1 MLFVTVRLY
10 NGQQI
15 RIFCFLE
22 EHSMLNN
29 QWMRTVSCALL
40 GSLLSLSAVA
50 KDVIKVGEINSYK
63 TIPAFLEPYR
73 KGIELAVDQVN
84 EKGGIHGK
92 TLEIIMRDDGGTQSN
107 AIREAQTLVQRDK
120 VDLLAG
126 SFLSH
131 IALAISDFAQ
141 RKKVFFL
148 AGEPLT
154 DKMTWEKGNANTFRL
169 RDSTY
174 MKVAMLIDDAVALK
188 KKRWALVYPNYEYGQ
203 SAVDT
208 FKKMMRVRQ
217 PDIEF
222 VMEQATPFNKI
233 DAASTVQAIADTKP
247 DAIFNVLFST
257 DLTKFVRAGNT
268 RHLFD
273 GVEVVS
279 LLTGEP
285 EYLDPLGAD
294 TPKGWIVT
302 GYPWYAIDTPEHN
315 AFLKAYQDKFHDYP
329 RLGSLVGY
337 MMVQSLAA
345 GLEKAKS
352 TKTEDLIQAFKG
364 LEHASPIGKIHYRAI
379 DHQSTMGAYVGRLD
393 VKDGKGVMVDI
404 RYVDGASVQPSDDE
418 VMKLRPEK

>member
-1 MLFVTVRLY
+1 
-10 NGQQI
+10 
-15 RIFCFLE
+15 
-22 EHSMLNN
+22 
-29 QWMRTVSCALL
+29 MRCLAWASAF
-40 GSLLSLSAVA
+40 LLSLCRLGLQA
-50 KDVIKVGEINSYK
+50 KEVIKVGEINSYK
-63 TIPAFLEPYR
+63 TIPAFLEPYK
-73 KGIELAVDQVN
+73 KGIELAVEEVN
-84 EKGGIHGK
+84 AKGGIHGK
-92 TLEIIMRDDGGTQSN
+92 TLEVIMRDDGGTQSN

-131 IALAISDFAQ
+131 IALAIADFAD
-141 RKKVFFL
+141 KKNVFFL

-154 DKMTWEKGNANTFRL
+154 DKITWEKGNERTFRL

-174 MKVAMLIDDAVALK
+174 MKVAMLIDDAVALN

-203 SAVDT
+203 SAAET
-208 FKKMMRVRQ
+208 FKKMMKERQ

-222 VMEQATPFNKI
+222 VTEQATPFNKI
-233 DAASTVQAIADTKP
+233 DAGSTVQALADAKP
-247 DAIFNVLFST
+247 EAIFNVLFST

-268 RHLFD
+268 RQLFKD
-273 GVEVVS
+273 IEVVS

-285 EYLDPLGAD
+285 EYLDPLGED

-315 AFLKAYQDKFHDYP
+315 AFLKAYQDKFNDYP
-329 RLGSLVGY
+329 RLGSIVGY

-345 GLEKAKS
+345 GLEKANS
-352 TKTEDLIQAFKG
+352 TKTEDLVNAFKG
-364 LEHASPIGKIHYRAI
+364 LEHMSPLGAIQYRAI

-404 RYVDGASVQPSDDE
+404 RYVNGADVQPSDEE
-418 VMKLRPEK
+418 VRRLRPQP

>member
-1 MLFVTVRLY
+1 MYRFIGLL
-10 NGQQI
+10 I
-15 RIFCFLE
+15 AFLSVLAGGAHAE
-22 EHSMLNN
+22 
-29 QWMRTVSCALL
+29 
-40 GSLLSLSAVA
+40 G
-50 KDVIKVGEINSYK
+50 VIKVGEINSYK
-63 TIPAFLEPYR
+63 TIPAFLEPYK
-73 KGIELAVDQVN
+73 KGIELAVEEVN
-84 EKGGIHGK
+84 AKGGIHGK
-92 TLEIIMRDDGGTQSN
+92 RLEVLLRDDGGTQSN

-131 IALAISDFAQ
+131 IALAIADFAD
-141 RKKVFFL
+141 KKNVFFL

-154 DKMTWEKGNANTFRL
+154 DKITWEKGNERTFRL

-174 MKVAMLIDDAVALK
+174 MKVAMLIDDAVALN

-203 SAVDT
+203 SAAET
-208 FKKMMRVRQ
+208 FKKMMKERQ

-222 VMEQATPFNKI
+222 VTEQATPFNKI
-233 DAASTVQAIADTKP
+233 DAGSTVQALADAKP
-247 DAIFNVLFST
+247 EAIFNVLFST

-268 RHLFD
+268 RQLFKD
-273 GVEVVS
+273 IEVVS

-285 EYLDPLGAD
+285 EYLDPLGED

-315 AFLKAYQDKFHDYP
+315 AFLKAYQDKFNDYP
-329 RLGSLVGY
+329 RLGSIVGY

-345 GLEKAKS
+345 GLEKANS
-352 TKTEDLIQAFKG
+352 TKTEDLVNAFKG
-364 LEHASPIGKIHYRAI
+364 LEHMSPLGAIQYRAI

-404 RYVDGASVQPSDDE
+404 RYVNGADVQPSDEE
-418 VMKLRPEK
+418 VRRLRPQP

>member
-1 MLFVTVRLY
+1 MYRFIGLL
-10 NGQQI
+10 I
-15 RIFCFLE
+15 AFLSVLAGGAHAE
-22 EHSMLNN
+22 
-29 QWMRTVSCALL
+29 
-40 GSLLSLSAVA
+40 G
-50 KDVIKVGEINSYK
+50 VIKVGEINSYK
-63 TIPAFLEPYR
+63 TIPAFLEPYK
-73 KGIELAVDQVN
+73 KGIELAVEEVN
-84 EKGGIHGK
+84 AKGGIHGK
-92 TLEIIMRDDGGTQSN
+92 TLEVIMRDDGGTQSN

-131 IALAISDFAQ
+131 IALAIADFAD
-141 RKKVFFL
+141 KKNVFFL

-154 DKMTWEKGNANTFRL
+154 DKITWEKGNERTFRL

-174 MKVAMLIDDAVALK
+174 MKVAMLIDDAVALN

-203 SAVDT
+203 SAAET
-208 FKKMMRVRQ
+208 FKKMMKERQ

-222 VMEQATPFNKI
+222 VTEQATPFNKI
-233 DAASTVQAIADTKP
+233 DAGSTVQALADAKP
-247 DAIFNVLFST
+247 EAIFNVLFST

-268 RHLFD
+268 RQLFKD
-273 GVEVVS
+273 IEVVS

-285 EYLDPLGAD
+285 EYLDPLGED

-315 AFLKAYQDKFHDYP
+315 AFLKAYQDKFNDYP
-329 RLGSLVGY
+329 RLGSIVGY

-345 GLEKAKS
+345 GLEKANS
-352 TKTEDLIQAFKG
+352 TKTEDLVNAFKG
-364 LEHASPIGKIHYRAI
+364 LEHMSPLGAIQYRAI

-404 RYVDGASVQPSDDE
+404 RYVNGADVQPSDEE
-418 VMKLRPEK
+418 VRRLRSQP

>member
-1 MLFVTVRLY
+1 MYRQLV
-10 NGQQI
+10 
-15 RIFCFLE
+15 
-22 EHSMLNN
+22 
-29 QWMRTVSCALL
+29 CALL
-40 GSLLSLSAVA
+40 GAAVSVGAYA
-50 KDVIKVGEINSYK
+50 KEVIKVGEINSYK
-63 TIPAFLEPYR
+63 TIPAFLDPYR
-73 KGIELAVDQVN
+73 KGIELAVEQVN
-84 EKGGIHGK
+84 AEGGIHGK
-92 TLEIIMRDDGGTQSN
+92 TLEVIMRDDGGTQSN

-141 RKKVFFL
+141 KKNVFFL

-154 DKMTWEKGNANTFRL
+154 DKMTWEKGNENTFRL

-203 SAVDT
+203 SAAET
-208 FKKMMRVRQ
+208 FKKMMKARQ

-222 VMEQATPFNKI
+222 VTEQATPFNKI
-233 DAASTVQAIADTKP
+233 DAGSVVQAIADAKP
-247 DAIFNVLFST
+247 EAVFNALFST

-268 RHLFD
+268 RELFKD
-273 GVEVVS
+273 IQVVS

-302 GYPWYAIDTPEHN
+302 GYPWYAIHTPEHE
-315 AFLKAYQDKFHDYP
+315 AFLKSYQAKFNDYP

-345 GLEKAKS
+345 GLKKAPS
-352 TKTEDLIQAFKG
+352 TKTEDLVAAFKG
-364 LEHASPIGKIHYRAI
+364 LEHMSPVGKITYRAI

-404 RYVDGASVQPSDDE
+404 RYIDGASVQPPDE
-418 VMKLRPEK
+418 EVRRLRPQQ

>member
-1 MLFVTVRLY
+1 MP
-10 NGQQI
+10 
-15 RIFCFLE
+15 
-22 EHSMLNN
+22 NN
-29 QWMRTVSCALL
+29 QWVRTVSCALL
-40 GSLLSLSAVA
+40 GSLLSLSAAA

-141 RKKVFFL
+141 RKNVFFL

-203 SAVDT
+203 SAVET
-208 FKKMMRVRQ
+208 FKKMMKARQ

-222 VMEQATPFNKI
+222 VTEQATPFNKI
-233 DAASTVQAIADTKP
+233 DAASTVQAIADAKP
-247 DAIFNVLFST
+247 EAIFNVLFST

-315 AFLKAYQDKFHDYP
+315 AFLKAYQEKFHDYP

-364 LEHASPIGKIHYRAI
+364 LEHSSPVGKIHYRAI

-404 RYVDGASVQPSDDE
+404 RYVDGASVQPSDEE
-418 VMKLRPEK
+418 VAKLRPQK

>member
-1 MLFVTVRLY
+1 M
-10 NGQQI
+10 
-15 RIFCFLE
+15 
-22 EHSMLNN
+22 HNN
-29 QWMRTVSCALL
+29 QWVRTVSCALL
-40 GSLLSLSAVA
+40 GSLLSLSAAA

-141 RKKVFFL
+141 RKNVFFL

-203 SAVDT
+203 SAVET
-208 FKKMMRVRQ
+208 FKKMMKVRQ

-222 VMEQATPFNKI
+222 VTEQATPFNKI
-233 DAASTVQAIADTKP
+233 DAASTVQAIADAKP
-247 DAIFNVLFST
+247 EAIFNVLFST

-315 AFLKAYQDKFHDYP
+315 AFLKAYQEKFHDYP

-364 LEHASPIGKIHYRAI
+364 LEHSSPVGKIHYRAI

-404 RYVDGASVQPSDDE
+404 RYIDGASVQPSDEE
-418 VMKLRPEK
+418 VAKLRPQK

>member
-1 MLFVTVRLY
+1 
-10 NGQQI
+10 
-15 RIFCFLE
+15 
-22 EHSMLNN
+22 
-29 QWMRTVSCALL
+29 MRCLAWASAL
-40 GSLLSLSAVA
+40 LLSLSSLTAYA
-50 KDVIKVGEINSYK
+50 KEVIKVGEINSYK

-73 KGIELAVDQVN
+73 KGIELAVEEVN
-84 EKGGIHGK
+84 AKGGIHGK
-92 TLEIIMRDDGGTQSN
+92 TLEVIMRDDGGTQSN
-107 AIREAQTLVQRDK
+107 AIREAQTLIQRDK

-131 IALAISDFAQ
+131 IALAIADFAD
-141 RKKVFFL
+141 KKNVFFL

-154 DKMTWEKGNANTFRL
+154 DKITWEKGNEKTFRL

-174 MKVAMLIDDAVALK
+174 MKVAMLIDDAVALN

-203 SAVDT
+203 SAVET
-208 FKKMMRVRQ
+208 FKKMMKERQ

-222 VMEQATPFNKI
+222 VTEQATSFNKI
-233 DAASTVQAIADTKP
+233 DAGSTVQAIADAKP
-247 DAIFNVLFST
+247 EAIFNVLFST
-257 DLTKFVRAGNT
+257 DLTKFIRAVNT
-268 RHLFD
+268 RQLFKD
-273 GVEVVS
+273 VEVVS

-285 EYLDPLGAD
+285 EYLDPLGED

-315 AFLKAYQDKFHDYP
+315 AFLKAYQDKFNDYP
-329 RLGSLVGY
+329 RLGSIVGY

-345 GLEKAKS
+345 GLEKAAS

-364 LEHASPIGKIHYRAI
+364 LEYMSPLGKIHYRAL

-404 RYVDGASVQPSDDE
+404 RYVNGADVQPSDDE
-418 VMKLRPEK
+418 VRRLRPQK

>member
-1 MLFVTVRLY
+1 
-10 NGQQI
+10 
-15 RIFCFLE
+15 
-22 EHSMLNN
+22 
-29 QWMRTVSCALL
+29 MRCLAWASAL
-40 GSLLSLSAVA
+40 LLSLSSLTAYA
-50 KDVIKVGEINSYK
+50 KEVIKVGEINSYK

-73 KGIELAVDQVN
+73 KGIELAVEEVN
-84 EKGGIHGK
+84 AKGGIHGK
-92 TLEIIMRDDGGTQSN
+92 TLEVIMRDDGGTQSN
-107 AIREAQTLVQRDK
+107 AIREAQTLIQRDK

-131 IALAISDFAQ
+131 IALAIADFAD
-141 RKKVFFL
+141 KKNVFFL

-154 DKMTWEKGNANTFRL
+154 DKITWEKGNEKTFRL

-174 MKVAMLIDDAVALK
+174 MKVAMLIDDAVALN

-203 SAVDT
+203 SAVET
-208 FKKMMRVRQ
+208 FKKMMKERQ

-222 VMEQATPFNKI
+222 VTEQATSFNKI
-233 DAASTVQAIADTKP
+233 DAGSTVQAIADAKP
-247 DAIFNVLFST
+247 EAIFNVLFST
-257 DLTKFVRAGNT
+257 DLTKFVRAVNT
-268 RHLFD
+268 RQLFKD
-273 GVEVVS
+273 VEVVS

-285 EYLDPLGAD
+285 EYLDPLGED

-315 AFLKAYQDKFHDYP
+315 AFLKAYQDKFNDYP
-329 RLGSLVGY
+329 RLGSIVGY

-345 GLEKAKS
+345 GLEKAAS

-364 LEHASPIGKIHYRAI
+364 LEYMSPLGKIHYRAL

-404 RYVDGASVQPSDDE
+404 RYVNGADVQPSDDE
-418 VMKLRPEK
+418 VRRLRPQK